1 MRRVEEDKFAF
12 ANNLEE
18 IINKLEDAHFHCRLH
33 SFKSYTIDKKLICM
47 LLPVLDHI
55 VNKFS
60 SDVFFRDLKYKIEKD
75 LNVRI
80 HYSSICG
87 RSSKQFQLDNQVL
100 HIL

>member
-18 IINKLEDAHFHCRLH
+18 IINNLEDAHFHCRLH
-33 SFKSYTIDKKLICM
+33 PFKSFTCM

-60 SDVFFRDLKYKIEKD
+60 SDVFLGI
-75 LNVRI
+75 
-80 HYSSICG
+80 
-87 RSSKQFQLDNQVL
+87 
-100 HIL
+100 

>member
-1 MRRVEEDKFAF
+1 
-12 ANNLEE
+12 
-18 IINKLEDAHFHCRLH
+18 
-33 SFKSYTIDKKLICM
+33 M

-80 HYSSICG
+80 HYSSVEDPVND
-87 RSSKQFQLDNQVL
+87 SSEITKYFTFFKWCVEGINTSPTL
-100 HIL
+100 

>member
-33 SFKSYTIDKKLICM
+33 PFKSFTIDKKLICM

-80 HYSSICG
+80 HYSSLEDPVND
-87 RSSKQFQLDNQVL
+87 SS
-100 HIL
+100 